1 MSRILIVEDNEKNL
15 KLLRDV
21 LRHQGHEVLEAP
33 TGTQGLALALGE
45 RRPHLVLLDIQLP
58 DIDGITV
65 LRRLREDPALDAVPV
80 LAISASVMPEEQH
93 RVTASGFDAFVAKP
107 ISLKPFLATV
117 DHFLAGGR
125 AAGRGNGS
133 PS

>member
-1 MSRILIVEDNEKNL
+1 MAHILLVEDNGKNL
-15 KLLRDV
+15 KLLRDI
-21 LRHQGHEVLEAP
+21 LRHNGHEVLEAP

-45 RRPHLVLLDIQLP
+45 PRPDLVLLDIQLP

-65 LRRLREDPALDAVPV
+65 LRRLREDPRLDTVPV

-93 RVTASGFDAFVAKP
+93 RITASGFDAFVAKP

-117 DHFLAGGR
+117 AHFLA
-125 AAGRGNGS
+125 AGRTGR
-133 PS
+133 PAP

>member
-21 LRHQGHEVLEAP
+21 LAHQGHEVLAAV
-33 TGTQGLALALGE
+33 TGGEGRDLALNE
-45 RRPHLVLLDIQLP
+45 RPDLVLLDIQLP

-65 LRRLREDPALDAVPV
+65 LRCLREEPALDAMPV

-93 RVTASGFDAFVAKP
+93 RITQSGFDAFVAKP

-117 DHFLAGGR
+117 NHFLQH
-125 AAGRGNGS
+125 GRGKG
-133 PS
+133 PP

>member
-1 MSRILIVEDNEKNL
+1 MAHILLVEDNEKNL
-15 KLLRDV
+15 KLLRDI
-21 LRHQGHEVLEAP
+21 LRHNGHEVLEAP

-45 RRPHLVLLDIQLP
+45 PRPDLVLLDIQLP

-65 LRRLREDPALDAVPV
+65 LRRLREDPRLDTVPV

-93 RVTASGFDAFVAKP
+93 RITASGFDAFVAKP

-117 DHFLAGGR
+117 AHFLA
-125 AAGRGNGS
+125 AGRTGR
-133 PS
+133 PAP